1 VEPPLGEVYR
11 LGTLTLTVDGPL
23 RQYASSN
30 DQSIVLTVT
39 GREKSMLLSGDI
51 ETYAQA
57 DLEHLKADVLK
68 VPHHGAG
75 TSDPDWLEGVGAEIA
90 VISVGANDFG
100 HPVPWVITE
109 LEESG
114 ATVLRTDLEGD
125 VIVPLG

>member
-1 VEPPLGEVYR
+1 VYR
-11 LGTLTLTVDGPL
+11 LGALTLAVDGPF

-39 GREKSMLLSGDI
+39 GPEKSMLLAGDI

-57 DLEHLKADVLK
+57 DLGHLRADVL
-68 VPHHGAG
+68 PHHGAG

-90 VISVGANDFG
+90 VISVGTNDFG

-114 ATVLRTDLEGD
+114 ATVLRTDLDGD

>member
-1 VEPPLGEVYR
+1 MEPPVGEVYR
-11 LGTLTLTVDGPL
+11 LGAVTLSVNGPF

-30 DQSIVLTVT
+30 DQSIVLTVS
-39 GREKSMLLSGDI
+39 GPEKSMLLAGDI

-57 DLEHLKADVLK
+57 DLGHLRADVLK

-75 TSDPDWLEGVGAEIA
+75 TSDPDWLDGVGAEIA
-90 VISVGANDFG
+90 VISVGTNDFG

-125 VIVPLG
+125 VVLPLD